1 MKIEVGKT
9 YETREGK
16 LVRVICTDLKGD
28 KYPIV
33 GLFSK
38 TDKETVHRWTINGY
52 YLSPHEVE
60 HPFDLICEHVP
71 VTYRWYRVFEHKE
84 VGMAWEKSFV
94 NAPTDIGLIKLAFDP
109 SGNLVIDKCEI
120 TGAQPNG

>member
-9 YETREGK
+9 YETRDG
-16 LVRVICTDLKGD
+16 LLARVICVDRKFMGNAPVIALVTHANGMEWTCGYNAEGVSPGDSRHDL
-28 KYPIV
+28 V
-33 GLFSK
+33 
-38 TDKETVHRWTINGY
+38 R
-52 YLSPHEVE
+52 
-60 HPFDLICEHVP
+60 EHVP
-71 VTYRWYRVFEHKE
+71 VTYRWYRVFENKE
-84 VGMAWEKSFV
+84 VGMAWEKSSV

>member
-1 MKIEVGKT
+1 MKIEVGKA
-9 YETREGK
+9 YETRDGC
-16 LVRVICTDLKGD
+16 LVRVICTDAKCE
-28 KYPIV
+28 YPVV
-33 GLFSK
+33 GLRSLPEREVLN
-38 TDKETVHRWTINGY
+38 TWTTGGRYDTNEEDSY
-52 YLSPHEVE
+52 
-60 HPFDLICEHVP
+60 DLVREHVP